1 MENRSPS
8 VVAGLIAALLLPLAA
23 LADSGPDAARQ
34 ADWDARLDR
43 AAAMVAE
50 SKAKQEAAMQLLDE
64 KNQVCDKKFLVN
76 ACRNE
81 ARKDYLKTTHEAHRQ
96 ESEGKALERE
106 VKKEQIADR
115 EKRKAEEAPQRAADL
130 QERQAETEAARR
142 ATEAKIE
149 ATQAGKAQK
158 AAEGE
163 KRKAAEAEKHR
174 RKLEAHDRK
183 VAEKVRETEKREQEG
198 ANK

>member
-81 ARKDYLKTTHEAHRQ
+81 ARKDYLKTTHEAHRL

-149 ATQAGKAQK
+149 AMQAGKAQK

-174 RKLEAHDRK
+174 LKLEAHDRK